1 MNVIAPVF
9 ANENAAFASANQDLI
24 LRAMQRATPM
34 SVRAFVLPKKGDDS
48 NSDNARVLRSVPV
61 GISFNASD
69 VITATGLDA
78 EQVKVAL
85 AIHVKRGNVERLQRG
100 CNGRRALYRRLK

>member
-1 MNVIAPVF
+1 MLAPVF
-9 ANENAAFASANQDLI
+9 QAKYAEIASANQDAIRL
-24 LRAMQRATPM
+24 AMLAVTPM
-34 SVRAFVLPKKGDDS
+34 SARGFPLPKKGDDS

-69 VITATGLDA
+69 VMSATGLDA
-78 EQVKVAL
+78 EQVKVAI